1 MLNFF
6 LKAKH
11 WHLFLL
17 MFVLPLILHLI
28 IMGITIT
35 TAISSNDPSKI
46 FGVFQWFPL
55 LIPLYLFGTYGW
67 LGSVGLGLH
76 KHLPEGVNMRIGR
89 FKFFYFSMLVIMFIF
104 LIFMSYMFSSV
115 FSEIGKRTEPP
126 MPPTGF
132 FVAIPFIFLLQLFM
146 VFCTIFVFYFN
157 AKVYKSIEL
166 GYKAEF
172 SDYIGQFFLIWFS
185 FVGVWIMQPTINKIW
200 EGSFERPEID
210 QVNNPDNDHDLLD
223 N

>member
-1 MLNFF
+1 
-6 LKAKH
+6 
-11 WHLFLL
+11 
-17 MFVLPLILHLI
+17 
-28 IMGITIT
+28 
-35 TAISSNDPSKI
+35 
-46 FGVFQWFPL
+46 
-55 LIPLYLFGTYGW
+55 
-67 LGSVGLGLH
+67 
-76 KHLPEGVNMRIGR
+76 MRIGR
-89 FKFFYFSMLVIMFIF
+89 FKFFYFSMLAIMFIF

-115 FSEIGKRTEPP
+115 FSEIGKGTEPP

-132 FVAIPFIFLLQLFM
+132 FVAIPFMFLLQLFM

-172 SDYIGQFFLIWFS
+172 SDYIGQFFLFWFS
-185 FVGVWIMQPTINKIW
+185 FVGVWIMQPTINKVW